1 MAQQS
6 NEAPRRGAAIAVAA
20 AGLTL
25 AAGVTVGALIG
36 WVRPPTSAA
45 SATTP
50 TSIEAA
56 PAAAA
61 SEPAP
66 AVAPIPEPPRAV
78 DLAAEPTFE
87 PEPEVVALER
97 PRRRHDDHERR
108 EHGERRSREGHGDD
122 D

>member
-6 NEAPRRGAAIAVAA
+6 NEAPRRGAAIAAAA

-36 WVRPPTSAA
+36 WVRPPTSPAP
-45 SATTP
+45 TT
-50 TSIEAA
+50 IEAA

-61 SEPAP
+61 SEPEP
-66 AVAPIPEPPRAV
+66 AAIPEPSRAV

-87 PEPEVVALER
+87 PEPDVVALER

-108 EHGERRSREGHGDD
+108 EHRSREGHGDD

>member
-1 MAQQS
+1 MVQQS
-6 NEAPRRGAAIAVAA
+6 NEAPRRGAAIAAAA

-36 WVRPPTSAA
+36 WVRPPTSPAN
-45 SATTP
+45 ATT
-50 TSIEAA
+50 TTIEAA

-66 AVAPIPEPPRAV
+66 AAIPEPPRAV
-78 DLAAEPTFE
+78 GLAAEPTFE

-97 PRRRHDDHERR
+97 PSRRHDDHEHR